1 MSDQALHESTAIP
14 TLSDAPPLSAGRS
27 SPSHGGEQTQ
37 PTHEAIS
44 DELKARLDKVIYSDV
59 RHRQFRRQAHI
70 KKRRNYIN
78 HKVDRNNHTPDKAEA
93 KRGLR
98 QG

>member
-14 TLSDAPPLSAGRS
+14 TLSDVPPSSAGRS
-27 SPSHGGEQTQ
+27 SPSHGGEPAQ

-59 RHRQFRRQAHI
+59 SRHSQFHRHVHI
-70 KKRRNYIN
+70 KRRRNYIN
-78 HKVDRNNHTPDKAEA
+78 HK
-93 KRGLR
+93 
-98 QG
+98 

>member
-14 TLSDAPPLSAGRS
+14 TLSDAPPSSAGRS
-27 SPSHGGEQTQ
+27 SPSHGGEPTQ

-59 RHRQFRRQAHI
+59 SRHRQFHRQVLI

-78 HKVDRNNHTPDKAEA
+78 HK
-93 KRGLR
+93 
-98 QG
+98 

>member
-1 MSDQALHESTAIP
+1 MSDQALHDSTL
-14 TLSDAPPLSAGRS
+14 THDAPPSSAGRS

-59 RHRQFRRQAHI
+59 SRHKESTFRCILNKDAIILIMSRS
-70 KKRRNYIN
+70 
-78 HKVDRNNHTPDKAEA
+78 
-93 KRGLR
+93 G
-98 QG
+98 

>member
-1 MSDQALHESTAIP
+1 MSDQAIHESTAIP
-14 TLSDAPPLSAGRS
+14 TLSDAPPSSAGRS

-59 RHRQFRRQAHI
+59 SRHRQFYRQVFI
-70 KKRRNYIN
+70 LKKIRNHIN
-78 HKVDRNNHTPDKAEA
+78 HK
-93 KRGLR
+93 
-98 QG
+98 